1 MQTSLARQLLRRKVG
16 LARAHKR
23 GQEMRVVDIADAE
36 NGTKTNYQY
45 RMRERVYVTVFES
58 KSNRQISNCVKV
70 KLLKWVTSATRKRG
84 RTRMK
89 RENEK
94 KMRTIAKTS
103 VVVQKILWQVRCMLQ
118 RGGTSD
124 ARVKHLAKGT
134 LFCNCGL

>member
-1 MQTSLARQLLRRKVG
+1 
-16 LARAHKR
+16 
-23 GQEMRVVDIADAE
+23 MRVVDIADAE

-89 RENEK
+89 RENGK
-94 KMRTIAKTS
+94 KNEDYCKDECSSAEDIMASPMHAAARWNKRCEGKTLGGGNI
-103 VVVQKILWQVRCMLQ
+103 ILQLWIID
-118 RGGTSD
+118 G
-124 ARVKHLAKGT
+124 
-134 LFCNCGL
+134 